1 MQTSRQIRRDAMRLW
16 RLCLVHG
23 RPDARRLCDVVDAL
37 VERRHLGALP
47 VMARLRT
54 FLRLDASR
62 SSAQVESAT
71 ALEESERQRII
82 DALADRYGALRT
94 TFNVDPSLIGGLRI
108 TAGTDVY
115 DGSVRARLDAV
126 EQSF

>member
-1 MQTSRQIRRDAMRLW
+1 MQTSRQVRRDAMRLW

-23 RPDARRLCDVVDAL
+23 RPDARRLREVVDGL
-37 VERRHLGALP
+37 VERRHVGALP
-47 VMARLRT
+47 VLAQLRR
-54 FLRLDASR
+54 FLRLDTR
-62 SSAQVESAT
+62 RWSAQVESAT
-71 ALEESERQRII
+71 ALEEAERRRII
-82 DALADRYGALRT
+82 DTLADRYGALRT
-94 TFNVDPSLIGGLRI
+94 TFRVDPSLIGGLRI

>member
-1 MQTSRQIRRDAMRLW
+1 
-16 RLCLVHG
+16 
-23 RPDARRLCDVVDAL
+23 
-37 VERRHLGALP
+37 
-47 VMARLRT
+47 
-54 FLRLDASR
+54 
-62 SSAQVESAT
+62 
-71 ALEESERQRII
+71 
-82 DALADRYGALRT
+82 LRT